1 MEAEG
6 KRWGDAGVDCGW
18 RRMRGEGQS
27 FGISRAR
34 WVQACARVLDPRG
47 ILSVLP
53 QTRQAGHVSSFGLWA
68 GGGDTGPHAVQC
80 TVPLCSPRVTRSTLS
95 SHVLDGFLCESRN

>member
-1 MEAEG
+1 MMEAEG
-6 KRWGDAGVDCGW
+6 KRWGDAGVGW
-18 RRMRGEGQS
+18 RKMRGEGQS
-27 FGISRAR
+27 FGISKAW

-68 GGGDTGPHAVQC
+68 GRWGHRASCCAVYGP
-80 TVPLCSPRVTRSTLS
+80 PCSPCVTSSTLS
-95 SHVLDGFLCESRN
+95 RHVLDGFLCESRN